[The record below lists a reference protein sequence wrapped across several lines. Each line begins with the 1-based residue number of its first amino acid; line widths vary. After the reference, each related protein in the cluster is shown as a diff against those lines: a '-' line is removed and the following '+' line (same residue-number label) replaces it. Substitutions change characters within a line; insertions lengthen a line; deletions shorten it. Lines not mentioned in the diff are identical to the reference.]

1 MVEEIHE
8 LKKIIYLIHEYYET
22 LIDEELETFS
32 NPLRH
37 QLFKDKLKD
46 LIERENKVLNNILS
60 KYGVDKVTSYIN
72 NLKEKASKFDDVVLT
87 RILNK
92 INSIRPSESFIDRL
106 KTSVEK
112 ETYLLSLAILTQIIE
127 EHPELKDKLI
137 LSIYYSY
144 FDVENIEL
152 EEEII
157 ANNFEINKH
166 PMISSDILSSV
177 YMPNDVHN
185 IFKDSILFEIFKEK
199 IQILVVLAL
208 YTNDYDLIYY
218 NVSFIRA
225 IVIEATN
232 KENFTNALRSILED
246 ETYQEAHVFIK
257 EILNKLDVDQS
268 IPIYI
273 SNRPKRG

>member
-22 LIDEELETFS
+22 LIDEELETSS

-72 NLKEKASKFDDVVLT
+72 NLKEKASKFGDVVLT

-166 PMISSDILSSV
+166 PMISSDILSSI

-225 IVIEATN
+225 IIIEATN

>member
-60 KYGVDKVTSYIN
+60 KYGLDKVTSYIN

-208 YTNDYDLIYY
+208 YTNDCDLIYY

>member
-60 KYGVDKVTSYIN
+60 KYGLDKVTSYIN
-72 NLKEKASKFDDVVLT
+72 NLKEKVSKFDDVVLT

-166 PMISSDILSSV
+166 PMISSDILSSI

-225 IVIEATN
+225 IIIEATN

>member
-225 IVIEATN
+225 IIIEATN

>member
-1 MVEEIHE
+1 MVEEINE

-60 KYGVDKVTSYIN
+60 KYGLDKVTSYIN

-199 IQILVVLAL
+199 IQTLVVLAL

-225 IVIEATN
+225 IIIEATN

>member
-37 QLFKDKLKD
+37 QLFKDKIKD

-60 KYGVDKVTSYIN
+60 KYGLDKVTSYIN

-166 PMISSDILSSV
+166 PMISSDILSSI

>member
-60 KYGVDKVTSYIN
+60 KYGLDKVTSYIN

-144 FDVENIEL
+144 FDIKNIEV

-157 ANNFEINKH
+157 NNNFEINKH
-166 PMISSDILSSV
+166 PMISSDILSSI

-199 IQILVVLAL
+199 IQTLVVLAL

-225 IVIEATN
+225 IIIEATN

>member
-37 QLFKDKLKD
+37 QLFKDKIKD

-60 KYGVDKVTSYIN
+60 KYGLDKVTSYIN

>member
-1 MVEEIHE
+1 MVEEINE

-60 KYGVDKVTSYIN
+60 KYGLDKVTSYIN

>member
-60 KYGVDKVTSYIN
+60 KYGLDKVTSYIN

-166 PMISSDILSSV
+166 PMISSDILSSI

-199 IQILVVLAL
+199 IQTLVVLAL

-225 IVIEATN
+225 IIIEATN

>member
-60 KYGVDKVTSYIN
+60 KYGIDKVTSYIN

-166 PMISSDILSSV
+166 PMISSDILSSI

>member
-46 LIERENKVLNNILS
+46 IIERENKVLNNILS

-166 PMISSDILSSV
+166 PMISSDILSSI

-225 IVIEATN
+225 IIIEATN

>member
-1 MVEEIHE
+1 MVEEINE

-46 LIERENKVLNNILS
+46 LIERENKVLNNIFS
-60 KYGVDKVTSYIN
+60 KYGLDKVTSYIN

-166 PMISSDILSSV
+166 PMISSDILSSI

-225 IVIEATN
+225 IIIEATN

>member
-1 MVEEIHE
+1 MVEEINE

-22 LIDEELETFS
+22 LIVEELETFS

-166 PMISSDILSSV
+166 PMISSDILSSI

-225 IVIEATN
+225 IIIEATN

>member
-166 PMISSDILSSV
+166 PMISSDILSSI

-199 IQILVVLAL
+199 IQTLVVLAL

-225 IVIEATN
+225 IIIEATN

>member
-72 NLKEKASKFDDVVLT
+72 NLKEKASKFGDVVLT

-166 PMISSDILSSV
+166 PMISSDILSSI

-225 IVIEATN
+225 IIIEATN

>member
-60 KYGVDKVTSYIN
+60 KYGLDKVTSYIN

-273 SNRPKRG
+273 SNRPKRR

>member
-60 KYGVDKVTSYIN
+60 KYGLDKVTSYIN

-112 ETYLLSLAILTQIIE
+112 ETYLLSLAILTQIKE

>member
-60 KYGVDKVTSYIN
+60 KYGLDKVTSYIN

-225 IVIEATN
+225 IIIEATN

>member
-60 KYGVDKVTSYIN
+60 KYGLDKVTSYIN

-166 PMISSDILSSV
+166 PMISSDILSSI

-273 SNRPKRG
+273 SNRPKMG

>member
-1 MVEEIHE
+1 MVEEINE

-60 KYGVDKVTSYIN
+60 KYGLDKVTSYIN

-199 IQILVVLAL
+199 IQILVVLAI

-225 IVIEATN
+225 IIIEATN

>member
-60 KYGVDKVTSYIN
+60 KYGLDKVTSYIN

-166 PMISSDILSSV
+166 PMISSDILSSI

>member
-1 MVEEIHE
+1 MVEEINE

-22 LIDEELETFS
+22 LIVEELETFS

-166 PMISSDILSSV
+166 PMISSDILSSI

-185 IFKDSILFEIFKEK
+185 IFKDNILF
-199 IQILVVLAL
+199 
-208 YTNDYDLIYY
+208 
-218 NVSFIRA
+218 
-225 IVIEATN
+225 
-232 KENFTNALRSILED
+232 
-246 ETYQEAHVFIK
+246 
-257 EILNKLDVDQS
+257 
-268 IPIYI
+268 
-273 SNRPKRG
+273 

>member
-60 KYGVDKVTSYIN
+60 KYGLDKVTSYIN

-177 YMPNDVHN
+177 YMPMMFITFLKIVFYLKFLKKK
-185 IFKDSILFEIFKEK
+185 FKYL
-199 IQILVVLAL
+199 
-208 YTNDYDLIYY
+208 
-218 NVSFIRA
+218 
-225 IVIEATN
+225 
-232 KENFTNALRSILED
+232 
-246 ETYQEAHVFIK
+246 
-257 EILNKLDVDQS
+257 
-268 IPIYI
+268 
-273 SNRPKRG
+273 

>member
-1 MVEEIHE
+1 MVEEINE

-72 NLKEKASKFDDVVLT
+72 NLKEKASKFGDVVLT

-166 PMISSDILSSV
+166 PMISSDILSSI

-225 IVIEATN
+225 IIIEATN

>member
-60 KYGVDKVTSYIN
+60 KYGLDKVTSYIN

-199 IQILVVLAL
+199 IQTLVVLAL

-225 IVIEATN
+225 IIIEATN

>member
-1 MVEEIHE
+1 MVEEINE

-60 KYGVDKVTSYIN
+60 KYGLDKVTSYIN

-166 PMISSDILSSV
+166 PMISSDILSSI

-225 IVIEATN
+225 IIIEATN

>member
-1 MVEEIHE
+1 MVEEINE

-60 KYGVDKVTSYIN
+60 KYGLDKVTSYIN

-92 INSIRPSESFIDRL
+92 INSIRPSEAFIDRL

>member
-60 KYGVDKVTSYIN
+60 KYGLDKVTSYIN

-199 IQILVVLAL
+199 IQTLVVLAL

>member
-1 MVEEIHE
+1 MVEEINE

-60 KYGVDKVTSYIN
+60 KYGLDKVTSYIN

-166 PMISSDILSSV
+166 PMISSDILSSI
-177 YMPNDVHN
+177 YMLNDVHN

-199 IQILVVLAL
+199 IQTLVVLAL

-225 IVIEATN
+225 IIIEATN

>member
-1 MVEEIHE
+1 MVEEINE

-60 KYGVDKVTSYIN
+60 KYGLDKVTSYIN

-199 IQILVVLAL
+199 IQTLVVLAL

>member
-1 MVEEIHE
+1 MVEEINE

-60 KYGVDKVTSYIN
+60 KYGLDKVTSYIN

-166 PMISSDILSSV
+166 PMISSDILSSI

-225 IVIEATN
+225 IIIEATN
-232 KENFTNALRSILED
+232 KENFTNALRSILGD

>member
-1 MVEEIHE
+1 MVEEINE

-60 KYGVDKVTSYIN
+60 KYGLYKVTSYIN

>member
-72 NLKEKASKFDDVVLT
+72 NLKEKASKFGDVVLT

-166 PMISSDILSSV
+166 PMISSDILSSI

-199 IQILVVLAL
+199 IQTLVVLAI

-225 IVIEATN
+225 IIIEATN

>member
-1 MVEEIHE
+1 MVEEINE

-60 KYGVDKVTSYIN
+60 KYGLDKVTSYIN

-166 PMISSDILSSV
+166 PMISSDILSSI

>member
-60 KYGVDKVTSYIN
+60 KYGLDKVTSYIN
-72 NLKEKASKFDDVVLT
+72 NLKEKASKFGDVVLT

-166 PMISSDILSSV
+166 PMISSDILSSI

-199 IQILVVLAL
+199 IQTLVVLAI

-225 IVIEATN
+225 IIIEATN

>member
-60 KYGVDKVTSYIN
+60 KYGLDKVTSYIN
-72 NLKEKASKFDDVVLT
+72 NLKEKVSKFDDVVLT

-166 PMISSDILSSV
+166 PMISSDILSSI

>member
-22 LIDEELETFS
+22 LIDEELETSS

-60 KYGVDKVTSYIN
+60 KYGVDKVTNYIN
-72 NLKEKASKFDDVVLT
+72 NLKEKASKFGDVVLT

-166 PMISSDILSSV
+166 PMISSDILSSI

-225 IVIEATN
+225 IIIEATN

>member
-1 MVEEIHE
+1 MVEEINE

-60 KYGVDKVTSYIN
+60 KYGLDKVTSYIN

-225 IVIEATN
+225 IIIEATN

>member
-60 KYGVDKVTSYIN
+60 KYGLDKVTSYIN

-257 EILNKLDVDQS
+257 EILNKEDVDQS
-268 IPIYI
+268 IPINI